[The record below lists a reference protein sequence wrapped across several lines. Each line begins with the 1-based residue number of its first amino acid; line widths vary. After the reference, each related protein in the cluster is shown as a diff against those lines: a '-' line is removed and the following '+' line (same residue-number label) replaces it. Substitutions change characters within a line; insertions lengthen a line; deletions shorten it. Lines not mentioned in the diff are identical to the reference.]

1 MVDAA
6 NVPTVINV
14 SGTMTALGASI
25 AGPEVAAAMTEMLP
39 RFVRMS
45 ELHALA
51 GEAIAAATGAEA
63 GFVTASASA
72 GITIA
77 VAAAMTGTDLCRVE
91 QLPDTDGM
99 RDRVVLQAGHN
110 CHYGAPI
117 SQAVRLAGAKVDL
130 VGTATLVG
138 EHNVV
143 GALSERTAAGLF
155 VVSHHV
161 VDYGQVSLERFA
173 ALCRERGVPVIVD
186 AASEYDLRG
195 FLAAGADLVV
205 YSAHKF
211 LGGPTAGIVAG
222 RRDLVR
228 ACALQNG
235 GIGRGMKVGKESI
248 AGTIAALAA
257 WDRRDAAAIRARET
271 AALRDWSQALAEARG
286 VTARIV
292 PDPTNNPLDRLL
304 VVVDPAAAGTSAR
317 DVAAAL
323 AAGEPAVIVR
333 DHEIANGRF
342 QLDPCNLH
350 DGQAAIVAE
359 RLRNV
364 FAGR

>member
-1 MVDAA
+1 
-6 NVPTVINV
+6 VINV

-25 AGPEVAAAMTEMLP
+25 VGPEVAAAMTEILP
-39 RFVRMS
+39 RFVRMD

-51 GEAIAAATGAEA
+51 GEAIARATGAEA

-72 GITIA
+72 GITLA
-77 VAAAMTGTDLCRVE
+77 VAAAMTGTDLSRVE

-99 RDRVVLQAGHN
+99 RNRVVLQAGHN
-110 CHYGAPI
+110 CNYGAPV

-138 EHNVV
+138 EHSVRA
-143 GALSERTAAGLF
+143 ALSERTTAGLF

-161 VDYGQVSLERFA
+161 VRYGQVSLERFC
-173 ALCRERGVPVIVD
+173 ALCHEHGVPVIVD

-195 FLAAGADLVV
+195 FLAAGADVVV

-228 ACALQNG
+228 ACFVQNA

-257 WDRRDAAAIRARET
+257 WDRRDASAIRARET
-271 AALRDWSQALAEARG
+271 AALRLWSSVLGSVRG
-286 VTARIV
+286 VRARVV
-292 PDPTNNPLDRLL
+292 PDPTGNPLDRLE
-304 VVVDPAAAGTSAR
+304 VSVDPAEAGTTAR

-333 DHEIANGRF
+333 DHEIENGWF

-350 DGQAAIVAE
+350 DGQAALVAD
-359 RLRNV
+359 RLRSA
-364 FAGR
+364 FGPQ